1 MSQTLAAQA
10 KRAPCLPIAPSLSS
24 SLSSTLSS
32 TPTSHHTTP
41 HHVGDD
47 LELYVRWVQSGSY
60 SAVLRNHDRGGS
72 AGSCADD
79 GAANPNTDNANGC
92 WVDMPWLTPTAEFE
106 AMKVR

>member
-1 MSQTLAAQA
+1 MGFSGDVKDVNWRTLGYQTYFTATAANVA
-10 KRAPCLPIAPSLSS
+10 F
-24 SLSSTLSS
+24 
-32 TPTSHHTTP
+32 SHWSHDIVGP
-41 HHVGDD
+41 GDD

-106 AMKVR
+106 AIKVT